1 DPDAGRAG
9 LPQDVGALIDEM
21 TADRVSVTLVNV
33 NQLEPR
39 RVVIQAGGYA
49 EHRFTGVKQGGAAQ
63 PLDGTHV
70 TVKLAPG
77 AGSRLTLTMK
87 RHVNA
92 PTMAF
97 PWH

>member
-1 DPDAGRAG
+1 
-9 LPQDVGALIDEM
+9 M

-39 RVVIQAGGYA
+39 TVILQAGGYA
-49 EHRFTGVKQGGAAQ
+49 EHRFTSVKQGGVTL
-63 PLDGTHV
+63 PIDGSHV

-77 AGSRLTLTMK
+77 AGARLQCTMK
-87 RHVNA
+87 RFVDE

-97 PWH
+97 PWP